1 MHPSAKPPPTPPAP
15 EMLMPDDAPMPHALP
30 DEAALI
36 GRIQVG
42 GADGAEAF
50 RTLYAHYFPRLYAYI
65 AYRVGRVADA
75 EDITADVFLRMVEAL
90 PRFEY
95 RGAGSFAA
103 WAFSIALRQVQ
114 NFYRTLKRKPPT
126 LSLDEIPD
134 VQGDGYNT
142 GDSPDAALQRK
153 ERFRRLH
160 VAIQGLSP
168 RRQEIVTLRFFGGL
182 KNREIAAILNLDE
195 RTIAAHVSR
204 ALKDLQAFY
213 SADNDAERGEDE
225 R

>member
-1 MHPSAKPPPTPPAP
+1 
-15 EMLMPDDAPMPHALP
+15 MLDDAPNPHTHTLP

-36 GRIQVG
+36 TLVQAG
-42 GADGAEAF
+42 GAAGADAF
-50 RTLYAHYFPRLYAYI
+50 RVIYAHYFPRIYAYI
-65 AYRVGRVADA
+65 AYRVGRVTDA
-75 EDITADVFLRMVEAL
+75 EDLTADVFLRIVEAVD
-90 PRFEY
+90 RFEY

-114 NFYRTLKRKPPT
+114 SFYRALHRRPEM

-134 VQGDGYNT
+134 IQHEGGGGAGT
-142 GDSPDAALQRK
+142 PDESYQRK

-160 VAIQGLSP
+160 IAIGQLSP
-168 RRQEIVTLRFFGGL
+168 RRQEIITLRFFGGL
-182 KNREIAAILNLDE
+182 KNREIAAILTLDE
-195 RTIAAHVSR
+195 RTVAAHVSR

-213 SADNDAERGEDE
+213 AVPDAAERKNTERGEDE

>member
-1 MHPSAKPPPTPPAP
+1 MHPSPKPPPTPPAP
-15 EMLMPDDAPMPHALP
+15 EMLMPDDSPRPHALP

-36 GRIQVG
+36 GRIQAG

-103 WAFSIALRQVQ
+103 WAFSIALRHVQ
-114 NFYRTLKRKPPT
+114 NFYRTLHRKPLT

-134 VQGDGYNT
+134 IGDT
-142 GDSPDAALQRK
+142 RDADDELQRK

-160 VAIQGLSP
+160 LAIQGLSP

-204 ALKDLQAFY
+204 AMKDLQAFY

>member
-1 MHPSAKPPPTPPAP
+1 MPISDETPH
-15 EMLMPDDAPMPHALP
+15 PHALA
-30 DEAALI
+30 DEARLI
-36 GRIQVG
+36 ERVQSG

-50 RTLYAHYFPRLYAYI
+50 RILYAHYFPRIYAYI

-75 EDITADVFLRMVEAL
+75 EDVTADVFLRIVEAFD
-90 PRFEY
+90 RFEY

-103 WAFSIALRQVQ
+103 WAFSIALRHVQ
-114 NFYRTLKRKPPT
+114 NFYRTLHRRPQT

-134 VQGDGYNT
+134 IQGDGYG
-142 GDSPDAALQRK
+142 GDSPDDALQRK

-168 RRQEIVTLRFFGGL
+168 RRKEIVTLRFFGGL

-195 RTIAAHVSR
+195 HTIAAHVSR

-213 SADNDAERGEDE
+213 ATEQDDAERGKDE